1 MTKKTTTTA
10 KDVATDIPVVK
21 ATVEAAK
28 KAEAKVEKAA
38 DTAKKEVKADKAADT
53 AKKETKATKTT
64 TAKKEE
70 KPVAKKAT
78 AKKAVEKTEEKATAK
93 KTAAKKDTKP
103 AAKKTTAKKE
113 TTKAENK
120 IFVQFSGLEFDTAK
134 IEADVKADYMA
145 KNNKKTMK
153 SVSIYIKPEDMKAYY
168 VIDGIIGDVAL

>member
-1 MTKKTTTTA
+1 MTKKTTTTT
-10 KDVATDIPVVK
+10 KDVTTDIPVVK

-38 DTAKKEVKADKAADT
+38 TAKKEVKTEKTADA
-53 AKKETKATKTT
+53 AKKDTKATKTA
-64 TAKKEE
+64 TAKKEV

-78 AKKAVEKTEEKATAK
+78 TKKVAEKTEEKTTAK

-103 AAKKTTAKKE
+103 AAKKTTTKKE
-113 TTKAENK
+113 TTKAENN

-145 KNNKKTMK
+145 KNNKKTIK